1 MTTGTASERVAAL
14 IHRRIVDG
22 VLVAGER
29 LPQERELAAE
39 LGVSRSALREA
50 IRTLAGLGVLE
61 TRRSSGTYVTAL
73 QPGDLLMGMGMAASV
88 LSAESV
94 TDLAELRRLLEPAA
108 AGLAATRATPEDL
121 ARLAALHEEMER
133 TGDPARFAELDAEF
147 HRVVVA
153 AAGNQVLT
161 AVFTA
166 LVLGDAW
173 RRMWEGLAGDPVPDR
188 TRRDHAD
195 ILVAL
200 QTGDSALAIAV
211 EQAHTAATFRHL
223 TRQQFP
229 RNVHD
234 PEVPA

>member
-1 MTTGTASERVAAL
+1 VAAL

-22 VLVAGER
+22 VLAPGDR

-73 QPGDLLMGMGMAASV
+73 QPGDLLTGMGMAASV

-94 TDLAELRRLLEPAA
+94 TDLAELRRILEPAA

-121 ARLAALHEEMER
+121 ARLEALHDEMER
-133 TGDPARFAELDAEF
+133 TSDPARFAELDAEF

-153 AAGNQVLT
+153 AAGNQVVT

-173 RRMWEGLAGDPVPDR
+173 RRMWQGLTGDHVPDR

-200 QTGDSALAIAV
+200 QTGDSALAVAV
-211 EQAHTAATFRHL
+211 EQAHTAATYRHL

-229 RNVHD
+229 RNATD

>member
-14 IHRRIVDG
+14 IHRQIVDG
-22 VLVAGER
+22 VLAAGDR
-29 LPQERELAAE
+29 LPQERELAAQ

-73 QPGDLLMGMGMAASV
+73 QPRDLLTGMGMAASV

-94 TDLAELRRLLEPAA
+94 TDLAELRRILEPAA

-121 ARLAALHEEMER
+121 ARLEALHDEMER
-133 TGDPARFAELDAEF
+133 TSDPAGFAELDAEF

-153 AAGNQVLT
+153 AAGNQVVT

-173 RRMWEGLAGDPVPDR
+173 RRMWQGLIGDHVPDR
-188 TRRDHAD
+188 TRREHAD

-200 QTGDSALAIAV
+200 QTGDSALAVAV
-211 EQAHTAATFRHL
+211 EQAHTAATYRHL
-223 TRQQFP
+223 TRQQFS
-229 RNVHD
+229 RNATD